1 MATFTGDKQPGKC
14 FSSDMVEAVFS
25 QPILIS
31 RIQFRLQSWSWGCHY
46 FQQMFKQA
54 NIDIL
59 FHIHSKQCNMPTISL
74 RIIWWTAGILVRA
87 GWCVCVCVCVCARVR
102 VCVHNCASV
111 CMLWAR
117 VDTGR
122 NGTMGRKESNE
133 IIFFFVYCCFSL
145 QHIYIIFL
153 MYTHC

>member
-1 MATFTGDKQPGKC
+1 M
-14 FSSDMVEAVFS
+14 
-25 QPILIS
+25 
-31 RIQFRLQSWSWGCHY
+31 
-46 FQQMFKQA
+46 
-54 NIDIL
+54 
-59 FHIHSKQCNMPTISL
+59 
-74 RIIWWTAGILVRA
+74 
-87 GWCVCVCVCVCARVR
+87 VCVCVCVCG
-102 VCVHNCASV
+102 VCVCARACMHACASV